1 MQMNEN
7 KTIDARTFPE
17 IWETL
22 TDYQRENLRFAIYI
36 NLRVSPQTLWY
47 WRHGKRTP
55 NWANQK
61 ELARLTSIV
70 TKKRCSPELLFP
82 KS

>member
-7 KTIDARTFPE
+7 KSIDARTFPE

-22 TDYQRENLRFAIYI
+22 TDYQKNNLRFAIYV
-36 NLRVSPQTLWY
+36 NLRVSPQTLWN

-61 ELARLTSIV
+61 EVARLTSIV
-70 TKKRCSPELLFP
+70 AKVKCKPELLFP
-82 KS
+82 KE

>member
-22 TDYQRENLRFAIYI
+22 TDYQRDNLRFAVLVNI
-36 NLRVSPQTLWY
+36 RVSPQTFWN
-47 WRHGKRTP
+47 WRTGKRRP
-55 NWANQK
+55 DFLHRK
-61 ELARLTSIV
+61 EIARLTSIV
-70 TKKRCSPELLFP
+70 TKTKCNSELLFP
-82 KS
+82 

>member
-1 MQMNEN
+1 MKMNEN
-7 KTIDARTFPE
+7 NAIDARTFPE

-47 WRHGKRTP
+47 WRRGKRTP

-61 ELARLTSIV
+61 EIARLTSIV

>member
-1 MQMNEN
+1 MNEN
-7 KTIDARTFPE
+7 KSIDARTFPE
-17 IWETL
+17 IWGTL
-22 TDYQRENLRFAIYI
+22 TDHQRENLRFAIYV
-36 NLRVSPQTLWY
+36 NLRISPQTLWN

-82 KS
+82 KP